1 MADRADDGGEPANHD
16 PERGTYNFQHL
27 WSTSAESATPDSRQ
41 SSSRDSAQMPP
52 PGWYPN
58 PSAPGQRWWDGQQW
72 TDAEVPQAIPTQQ
85 QQPPRNV
92 LAGPRARW
100 ALGGGVIAALIVAA
114 VVYALTA
121 RDDDSYQAGYEIGID
136 QGGMYTSLTSDQAL
150 DSSLEIR
157 CTILTNIA
165 VKDGVFW
172 SGGRL
177 EGDDIDRDDYQ
188 DGCFDAYRSI
198 APG

>member
-1 MADRADDGGEPANHD
+1 MADRADDGGEPANRE

-27 WSTSAESATPDSRQ
+27 WSTSAETVTPDSRQ

-52 PGWYPN
+52 PGWYPD

-72 TDAEVPQAIPTQQ
+72 TDAVAPHASPTQQ
-85 QQPPRNV
+85 RPATSV
-92 LAGPRARW
+92 LARPRARW

-121 RDDDSYQAGYEIGID
+121 RDDDSYQAGYEYGTD
-136 QGGMYTSLTSDQAL
+136 QGGMYTSLTSDQASDL
-150 DSSLEIR
+150 MLRIN
-157 CTILTNIA
+157 CGTAATLA
-165 VKDGVFW
+165 VEDGVFW

-188 DGCFDAYRSI
+188 NGCFDAYRSI